1 MVDIVKQDMTY
12 LWAVSGDV
20 VAPDN
25 AKIQEGWSVEAVPR
39 QWWNW
44 MQYRADSN
52 IAYMLQKGLPEWDAT
67 TEYLANKSFV
77 TSGGIVYKCLITNTN
92 MAPLTNPTRWARAF
106 TDFSNATTAL
116 VPLAPVNGSMVVYNS
131 ASTASVFTTTAFGRG
146 FLTRADAAAG
156 RTYIDA
162 QQADSNLTALTG
174 VTGATNALPYF
185 NSATTMT
192 TTTLSAFGRTLID
205 DASAAAARVTLDVP
219 SNADLTSGLAGVQ
232 AASQP
237 LDATLTTLS
246 DLTTSA
252 NTLPYFTG
260 TDTAT
265 TTPLTAFGRSLIDDA
280 DAATGRTTL
289 GLGTAATA
297 TLTTSVSD
305 STTGRVLKVGDFNI
319 GATSSQVTALDCNT
333 VSATGIYGISSG
345 TTNGPAGATSGSM
358 LIATVYSSAEQRQ
371 VVLFRTNPPRMA
383 IRSQV
388 TGIWSAWEELWTTAS
403 LTKTTTSTDTTAGS
417 LLKVGD
423 FGLGS
428 STAMPPTIADLT
440 ANIPVGFYFV
450 GGNTPGAPTTLS
462 GYLTVTTFSHCTFV
476 VATTNITSRKIWDGV
491 RSSTTGAWTWTEFVH
506 DGNLPAITSGIT
518 SDVTTNLQPALAL
531 KQDIAT
537 LAVETSGSAEDPNT
551 SLNTHFLTNHV
562 NGPQSNGGING
573 FYHIQQQ
580 FYQSKADNN
589 RSRSQIAVTYNT
601 TTPQMWIRSGYTAT
615 PGTVAPTWYP
625 WIRCDMGGTAATA
638 TALATARTIN
648 GVSFNGTAN
657 INIPIEV
664 AAGGEMNIGK
674 HLDFRDTGSV
684 ANADIRLSILPGLSP
699 FTANDVLSVNIGT
712 ASTSNGIIQ
721 AGHYT
726 CNGGFF
732 RSIGNGGWYSETW
745 GGGINMTDSTWV
757 RVYNGKSFFC
767 SATVQATAFVGGGAG
782 ITGISPDNI
791 TVSQSQAATG
801 YVTLPGGTIIQ
812 WGPFSTATSYTFA
825 VAFPNACR
833 AITTG
838 QNGRSSGSI
847 ERMGIASFTSTGFTM
862 QGAIPSGGLPASWIA
877 IGY

>member
-106 TDFSNATTAL
+106 TDFSNATNAL
-116 VPLAPVNGSMVVYNS
+116 TTLSPVAGSMIVYNS
-131 ASTASVFTTTAFGRG
+131 GTSASVFTTTSFGRG

-174 VTGATNALPYF
+174 VTAATNALPYF

-205 DASAAAARVTLDVP
+205 DADAAAARVTLDVP
-219 SNADLTSGLAGVQ
+219 SNSDLSSGLAGVQ

-237 LDATLTTLS
+237 LDATLTTLAG
-246 DLTTSA
+246 LTTSS

-280 DAATGRTTL
+280 DAAAGRATL

-297 TLTTSVSD
+297 TLTTSTSD
-305 STTGRVLKVGDFNI
+305 STTGRVLKVGDFNL
-319 GATSSQVTALDCNT
+319 GATSSQVTALDCDAVT
-333 VSATGIYGISSG
+333 ATGIYGIVSGTVNGPIGASSG
-345 TTNGPAGATSGSM
+345 ST
-358 LIATVYSSAEQRQ
+358 LIATVFSSIEQRQ
-371 VVLFRTNPPRMA
+371 LVMFRTNPPRIA

-388 TGIWSAWEELWTTAS
+388 SGTWSAWEELWTTNS
-403 LTKTTTSTDTTAGS
+403 LKKTTTTTDTTSGS
-417 LLKVGD
+417 MLRVGD

-450 GGNTPGAPTTLS
+450 GGSATGAPTTLS
-462 GYLTVTTFSHCTFV
+462 GYLTVTTFAHCTFV
-476 VATTNITSRKIWDGV
+476 VATTNISQRKMWDGV
-491 RSSTTGAWTWTEFVH
+491 RSSTTGAWTWTEIVH
-506 DGNLPAITSGIT
+506 DGNLGTITTNIT
-518 SDVTTNLQPALAL
+518 NDVTSNVQASINL

-537 LAVETSGSAEDPNT
+537 LGVETSGSNEDPNT
-551 SLNTHFLTNHV
+551 SLNVTFLSNHANTPV
-562 NGPQSNGGING
+562 ANGGFNG

-589 RSRSQIAVTYNT
+589 RSRSQIAVTYSTNP
-601 TTPQMWIRSGYTAT
+601 PQMWVRSGYTTT
-615 PGTVAPTWYP
+615 PGSVAPTWYP
-625 WIRCDMGGTAATA
+625 WVRCDMGGTAATA
-638 TALATARTIN
+638 TALATPRTIN

-657 INIPIEV
+657 INVPV
-664 AAGGEMNIGK
+664 YAAPGAVSEIGK
-674 HLDFRDTGSV
+674 YLDFHETGSV
-684 ANADIRLSILPGLSP
+684 ADADVRLM
-699 FTANDVLSVNIGT
+699 SVPAGGT
-712 ASTSNGIIQ
+712 APAVGYTGAGLAVGVGTSSGNGSMYASQFVTNNGWFRSNG
-721 AGHYT
+721 A
-726 CNGGFF
+726 F
-732 RSIGNGGWYSETW
+732 GWYNETY
-745 GGGINMTDSTWV
+745 GGGIYMQDTTWV
-757 RVYNGKSFFC
+757 RTYNGKGFHAEGGLS
-767 SATVQATAFVGGGAG
+767 TAGNLNVSGVLYGNGAG
-782 ITGISPDNI
+782 LTNVVSIATEIVRNSAIVEFSGIYLTGANVSTCDVPDPYVMVGMRTGANGPHGW
-791 TVSQSQAATG
+791 AWLRAT
-801 YVTLPGGTIIQ
+801 
-812 WGPFSTATSYTFA
+812 TFRT
-825 VAFPNACR
+825 R
-833 AITTG
+833 A
-838 QNGRSSGSI
+838 
-847 ERMGIASFTSTGFTM
+847 
-862 QGAIPSGGLPASWIA
+862 
-877 IGY
+877 

>member
-25 AKIQEGWSVEAVPR
+25 TKIQEGWSVEAVPR

-106 TDFSNATTAL
+106 TDFSNATNAL
-116 VPLAPVNGSMVVYNS
+116 TTLSPVNGSMVVYNS
-131 ASTASVFTTTAFGRG
+131 GTSASVFTTTAFGRG

-162 QQADSNLTALTG
+162 QQADPNLTALTG
-174 VTGATNALPYF
+174 VTAATNALPYF

-280 DAATGRTTL
+280 DAAAGRATL

-297 TLTTSVSD
+297 TLTTSTSD

-319 GATSSQVTALDCNT
+319 GATSNQVSVLDCDT
-333 VSATGIYGISSG
+333 VTATGIYGIVSGTVNGPIGASSG
-345 TTNGPAGATSGSM
+345 ST
-358 LIATVYSSAEQRQ
+358 LIATAYSSVEQRQ
-371 VVLFRTNPPRMA
+371 LVLFRTNPPRIA
-383 IRSQV
+383 IRSLV
-388 TGIWSAWEELWTTAS
+388 SGTWSAWEELWTTAS
-403 LTKTTTSTDTTAGS
+403 LKKTTTTTDTTAGS

-423 FGLGS
+423 FGLGGIV
-428 STAMPPTIADLT
+428 APPTITDLT

-450 GGNTPGAPTTLS
+450 PAGSTGTPGTGG
-462 GYLTVTTFSHCTFV
+462 GYLTVTMYAHCTFV
-476 VATTNITSRKIWDGV
+476 IGTVSTSSRKIYDGV
-491 RSSTTGAWTWTEFVH
+491 RGSNTGAWTWTEVVH
-506 DGNLPAITSGIT
+506 DGNLPAITNSIT
-518 SDVTTNLQPALAL
+518 SDVTNNVQASIDL
-531 KQDIAT
+531 KQNIST
-537 LAVETSGSAEDPNT
+537 LGVETSGSGEDPNT
-551 SLNTHFLTNHV
+551 SLNVTFLTNHA
-562 NGPQSNGGING
+562 NGPVANGGANG

-580 FYQSKADNN
+580 FYQSKADTN
-589 RSRSQIAVTYNT
+589 RSRSQIAVTYST
-601 TTPQMWIRSGYTAT
+601 STPQMWIRSGYTAT
-615 PGTVAPTWYP
+615 PGSVAPTWYP
-625 WIRCDMGGTAATA
+625 WVRCDMGGNAATA
-638 TALATARTIN
+638 TKLATARTIN
-648 GVSFNGTAN
+648 GVSFDGTAN
-657 INIPIEV
+657 INVPVYAAPGSASEV
-664 AAGGEMNIGK
+664 GK
-674 HLDFRDTGSV
+674 YLDFHETGSV
-684 ANADIRLSILPGLSP
+684 ADADVRLQSVPSGGTAPAAGYIGAGL
-699 FTANDVLSVNIGT
+699 AVGVGT
-712 ASTSNGIIQ
+712 ASGNGSMYASQ
-721 AGHYT
+721 FVT
-726 CNGGFF
+726 
-732 RSIGNGGWYSETW
+732 NGGWFRSNGTVGWYNETYQ
-745 GGGINMTDSTWV
+745 GGIYMTDTTWV
-757 RVYNGKSFFC
+757 RTYNGKGFH
-767 SATVQATAFVGGGAG
+767 ADGGLSTSGNLNVSGVITGNGAG
-782 ITGISPDNI
+782 ITNVVSVPTEIVRNSSIVEFSGIYLTGANVSTCDVPDPYVMVGMRTGANGPHGW
-791 TVSQSQAATG
+791 AWLRAT
-801 YVTLPGGTIIQ
+801 
-812 WGPFSTATSYTFA
+812 TFRT
-825 VAFPNACR
+825 R
-833 AITTG
+833 A
-838 QNGRSSGSI
+838 
-847 ERMGIASFTSTGFTM
+847 
-862 QGAIPSGGLPASWIA
+862 
-877 IGY
+877 